1 MTEQKGI
8 YEIDELGA
16 CEKLLDEL
24 RSEQADCAVLA
35 VKYTEAIRALTNIS
49 RMIEGRAYYSE
60 ESTQVH
66 VDRVLFDLIQE
77 EIAEVVN
84 NDSPDPNLS

>member
-35 VKYTEAIRALTNIS
+35 VRYGEALRALGEITQIIDGLNADNIEYIKDLIIRAV
-49 RMIEGRAYYSE
+49 R
-60 ESTQVH
+60 
-66 VDRVLFDLIQE
+66 
-77 EIAEVVN
+77 EVVQ
-84 NDSPDPNLS
+84 DDRIS